1 MMPFY
6 LNFLRDASTVS
17 IYLLFF
23 TVLFF
28 RVLKGKIKDND
39 LRLFANIWLTVA
51 VIAQILMTFVR
62 KYYGVSNIPVAN
74 IFIMIELPI
83 LSFIMLRIRKRV
95 KNIDV
100 NYKIWSYII
109 LGCLVFHFFENINL
123 IQKGALL
130 FTVIIYF
137 QITVSMINNEEFD
150 FENKNKFYKNP
161 FLLLNAGIFLK
172 AFGYSFFLIYN
183 IDYKFPLSIYS
194 LVNLGV
200 QALFIAV
207 IIFYYNDKKLYDD

>member
-1 MMPFY
+1 MPFY
-6 LNFLRDASTVS
+6 LNLLRDASTIS
-17 IYLLFF
+17 IYILFF
-23 TVLFF
+23 IVLFLRLF
-28 RVLKGKIKDND
+28 KGKIQDND
-39 LRLFANIWLTVA
+39 LRLFANIWLPVA

-62 KYYGVSNIPVAN
+62 KYYGVSNIPIAN
-74 IFIMIELPI
+74 VFIMVELPI

-95 KNIDV
+95 KNIDT
-100 NYKIWSYII
+100 NYKAWAYVI
-109 LGCLVFHFFENINL
+109 LGCFISHFFEDFSL

-137 QITVSMINNEEFD
+137 QITVSLINNEEFD
-150 FENKNKFYKNP
+150 FEKKTKFYRDP

-183 IDYKFPLSIYS
+183 IDYKFPLSVYS

-200 QALFIAV
+200 QALFIAS
-207 IIFYYNDKKLYDD
+207 IIFYYKNKELLDN